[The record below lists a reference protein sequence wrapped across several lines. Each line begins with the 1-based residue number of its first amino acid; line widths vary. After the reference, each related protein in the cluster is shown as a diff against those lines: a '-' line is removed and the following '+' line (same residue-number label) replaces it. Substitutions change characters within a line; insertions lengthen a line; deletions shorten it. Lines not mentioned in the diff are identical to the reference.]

1 MPPPIPAP
9 NPPAWLQARYKGAL
23 WDRAR
28 RDGAGGSG
36 DGDARVPSSLGHQGH
51 LGLGVVEAEGGG
63 PGRWVM
69 VGIFIFLFLIPEV
82 EIEKQ
87 GPQQEADSIR
97 KFVKGGVPS
106 PSPGSSELYW

>member
-1 MPPPIPAP
+1 M
-9 NPPAWLQARYKGAL
+9 
-23 WDRAR
+23 
-28 RDGAGGSG
+28 
-36 DGDARVPSSLGHQGH
+36 PSSLGHQGH

-106 PSPGSSELYW
+106 PSPGSS